1 MKKLIY
7 SSLFAMLL
15 LASCQNETKKEVT
28 NSLDTNIT
36 ATISKSLDDEQ
47 KVYNVTSIDTPATYP
62 GGISEFYKFVGN
74 NLKFPAAAV
83 ESNVQGSVLTSFII
97 ERDGTLSDIKVEK
110 KLGLGTDE
118 EAIRVLKLSKKWNP
132 AKLDGKPVRVKYSMP
147 IKFSLAK

>member
-36 ATISKSLDDEQ
+36 ATIPKSLDDEQ

-62 GGISEFYKFVGN
+62 GGISEFYKFIGN
-74 NLKFPAAAV
+74 NLKFPTAAIK
-83 ESNVQGSVLTSFII
+83 SDVQGSVLTSFII
-97 ERDGTLSDIKVEK
+97 EQDGTLSDIKVEK

-147 IKFSLAK
+147 IKFTLAK